1 MAAVGPTDF
10 GMNTAARKK
19 VWAIEVWRAQRD
31 ESFWFSK
38 NLIGANQK
46 DQNAVIQKVTELSET
61 DRGLECVMQLIQP
74 LAGDGTVGTNTLNGN
89 EEPLVNNAITIRYDK
104 LRHGVVS
111 KGEMAEQATVI
122 RFTDQAKTELG
133 LWLADR
139 LDQLMYLT
147 LSGRA
152 YSLNLDGTTRSGSQL
167 PSLSF
172 AADVAAAST
181 NRIFHA
187 GSATSEGT
195 LTANDKMSWATIVSA
210 KAMAARKRIRKI
222 RGGAKGYYMMVVEEN
237 QMRDLR
243 LDPTYQTIARTG
255 ADQGVK
261 SNPLFTGADIV
272 IEGVALFA
280 HPKVYNTYGLSS
292 GSKWGSGGT
301 VDGAQ
306 ALLLGAQAGG
316 LALPGGIQSKTKVET
331 DYDDKPGLSIGRKFG
346 MLKPQFPSPYD
357 AGSTEDFGLLSVKT
371 AAAQ

>member
-139 LDQLMYLT
+139 LDQLMFLT

-280 HPKVYNTYGLSS
+280 TQSLQHLWPQLGLEVGFRRHGGRSAGSAPRCAGRRPRPSGRHPVQDQSRDRLRR
-292 GSKWGSGGT
+292 
-301 VDGAQ
+301 
-306 ALLLGAQAGG
+306 QAGSLDRSQVRDAEAAVP
-316 LALPGGIQSKTKVET
+316 LAV
-331 DYDDKPGLSIGRKFG
+331 
-346 MLKPQFPSPYD
+346 
-357 AGSTEDFGLLSVKT
+357 
-371 AAAQ
+371 